1 MDIGVYGIF
10 PLRQL
15 SHFPSFP
22 RFLGF
27 MVTNSSY
34 PGHAFY
40 FPTTEKK
47 EEGKNKYVIV
57 ERYDGANG
65 LGFAMIWKA
74 ERAGTVALGTGR

>member
-1 MDIGVYGIF
+1 MVFSHCDSSRIF
-10 PLRQL
+10 L
-15 SHFPSFP
+15 
-22 RFLGF
+22 
-27 MVTNSSY
+27 VY
-34 PGHAFY
+34 PGFSVLWLRTL
-40 FPTTEKK
+40 PTPDTLSIFRPQKKK